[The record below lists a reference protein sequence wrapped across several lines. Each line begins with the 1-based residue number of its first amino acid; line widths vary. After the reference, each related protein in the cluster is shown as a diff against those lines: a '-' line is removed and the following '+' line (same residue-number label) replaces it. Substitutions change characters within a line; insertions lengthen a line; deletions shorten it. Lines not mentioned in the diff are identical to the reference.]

1 MKLLFPLLMS
11 VLPGASVTQSQ
22 PSPQAPPDNFNL
34 PFVLSVIGALITS
47 FVVAKL
53 YVWPALRWLPRYNSL
68 RILASLHAFR
78 FLGMNFVVVG
88 FVSPALGSA
97 VGNQIAWGDFIAAVL
112 ALFSIA
118 VLTWRWAF
126 AIPIVWTF
134 NLWGTAE
141 LLNAYYKGVTQVA
154 DVGLFGAGIY
164 IPALFVPI
172 LLTTHILAFML
183 LLKRGDVVVQNGNS
197 LSLKDLSHEFQHG
210 PHETLS
216 AELAHKR
223 AELPPP

>member
-1 MKLLFPLLMS
+1 MKLLFPFLMS

-22 PSPQAPPDNFNL
+22 PSPQALPDNFNF
-34 PFVLSVIGALITS
+34 PFVLSVIGAFIAS

-53 YVWPALRWLPRYNSL
+53 YVWPPLRSLPRYNAL

-88 FVSPALGSA
+88 FVSPALSSA

-126 AIPIVWTF
+126 AIPIVWIF
-134 NLWGTAE
+134 NLWGTAD

-164 IPALFVPI
+164 IPAFSSRYCSPP
-172 LLTTHILAFML
+172 T
-183 LLKRGDVVVQNGNS
+183 R
-197 LSLKDLSHEFQHG
+197 
-210 PHETLS
+210 
-216 AELAHKR
+216 
-223 AELPPP
+223 LPSCCF

>member
-126 AIPIVWTF
+126 AIPIVCDTAHHPHTCLHAAF
-134 NLWGTAE
+134 EARRRCGTKREFTVAQGF
-141 LLNAYYKGVTQVA
+141 GVP
-154 DVGLFGAGIY
+154 LSSE
-164 IPALFVPI
+164 P
-172 LLTTHILAFML
+172 
-183 LLKRGDVVVQNGNS
+183 KR
-197 LSLKDLSHEFQHG
+197 
-210 PHETLS
+210 TLS
-216 AELAHKR
+216 PFLNGIGR
-223 AELPPP
+223 DSPSVT

>member
-11 VLPGASVTQSQ
+11 VLPGASVAQSQ
-22 PSPQAPPDNFNL
+22 PSPQALPGNFNL
-34 PFVLSVIGALITS
+34 PFVLSVIGAFIAS

-53 YVWPALRWLPRYNSL
+53 YAWPTLRSLPRYNAL

-88 FVSPALGSA
+88 FVSPALSSA

-126 AIPIVWTF
+126 AIPIVWIF
-134 NLWGTAE
+134 NLWGTAD

-172 LLTTHILAFML
+172 LLTTHMLAFML

-210 PHETLS
+210 PHETL
-216 AELAHKR
+216 
-223 AELPPP
+223 